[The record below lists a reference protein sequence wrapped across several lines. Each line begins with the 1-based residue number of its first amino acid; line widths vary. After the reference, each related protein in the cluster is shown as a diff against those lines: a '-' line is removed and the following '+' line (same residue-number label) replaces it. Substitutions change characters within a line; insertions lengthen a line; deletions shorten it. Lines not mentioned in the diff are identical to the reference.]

1 MAVFR
6 IYVEK
11 KPEFAVEADG
21 VRHDIS
27 TLGIKVKSVRLFNR
41 YDVEGIDPETFETA
55 SRTIFSE
62 PAVDVTCAELPE
74 LQPGQRLLAVEY
86 LPGQF
91 DQRADSCEQCI
102 QIMTQGDRPRVRNAR
117 VYLIDGEISDEE
129 FETIKNTLINPVE
142 AREASLAKFDTLA
155 VSYDIPT
162 TVKTL
167 DGFIELSDEELA
179 GFIDEEI
186 KTPVSQQNQVVNFL
200 VAGIDYNTTDASAGV
215 SRGKLTDVIMVV
227 QIDLGAGTVQ
237 ALQIPRDTWVGTN
250 VSSTGKINAV
260 YGSRNIDGLAEVIYD
275 RFSLPIDHYVTVDM
289 DGFIKIVDAMGGV
302 PVTIEESF
310 TLEGVSFSP
319 GEHVLSGIEAEKF
332 VRERHSRS
340 GGDIGRINAQRQFL
354 AGLFSK
360 MKSLSG
366 SELASLSGVVMEN
379 VSTDLSVGT
388 ALSLVQEILKMDTDN
403 MSFYMVPGQTATAYN
418 GQSIWSVHKEELAD
432 LLNEH
437 FRPYSDDVPASELSV
452 EEVANTVDY
461 YDDNSA
467 TVTDLLGGNDDEE
480 EEVSDAA

>member
-1 MAVFR
+1 MA
-6 IYVEK
+6 K
-11 KPEFAVEADG
+11 GKSQKTKTPMG
-21 VRHDIS
+21 VKNG
-27 TLGIKVKSVRLFNR
+27 L
-41 YDVEGIDPETFETA
+41 
-55 SRTIFSE
+55 
-62 PAVDVTCAELPE
+62 
-74 LQPGQRLLAVEY
+74 LLA
-86 LPGQF
+86 L
-91 DQRADSCEQCI
+91 S
-102 QIMTQGDRPRVRNAR
+102 IMM
-117 VYLIDGEISDEE
+117 I
-129 FETIKNTLINPVE
+129 
-142 AREASLAKFDTLA
+142 
-155 VSYDIPT
+155 VSS
-162 TVKTL
+162 VL
-167 DGFIELSDEELA
+167 LA
-179 GFIDEEI
+179 GYTSVMNWTPLAEVVESTNEDGTVVQTSSAVIDEEI

-467 TVTDLLGGNDDEE
+467 TVTDLLGGNDEE
-480 EEVSDAA
+480 EEEISDAA